1 MTDTTVWTSLEHNL
15 RQLGFTLNLY
25 GQRLGNIG
33 KTLGNA
39 SIIPSFATATLL
51 KGQTIEE
58 VCYNT
63 CLGFILANSVIC
75 KLMFSQE
82 VGISCRHIMFL
93 AYHTGNRQAHNNH
106 MSHTIQPVHP
116 DIVLL
121 HFSNLH

>member
-1 MTDTTVWTSLEHNL
+1 MADTTVWTSLEHHL
-15 RQLGFTLNLY
+15 GQLGFTWNLH

-51 KGQTIEE
+51 KGQTMEE

-63 CLGFILANSVIC
+63 CLGVILANIVIC

-93 AYHTGNRQAHNNH
+93 ADYTGNRQAHNNH

-116 DIVLL
+116 VKVLL